1 MLGHKFSSLL
11 RYDPILQKNYVSRF
25 LFSFRVLELMSF
37 VFFFFF
43 FFVVGGGGGFKFIIS
58 CISKNSGQDSYYE

>member
-43 FFVVGGGGGFKFIIS
+43 GGGGGL
-58 CISKNSGQDSYYE
+58 NL